1 MSNFSIPTIGLAP
14 AWINSM
20 LQAST
25 KAATIAFTAQQ
36 VIGLRLSM
44 LAMNGNTST
53 NRREIERMFTEK
65 MEAVNESGRVLFEL
79 AGAMAQAWPTMF
91 FEPKAAERMLNRAAK
106 ASDRALTPFSRRV
119 TANQKRLS
127 H

>member
-1 MSNFSIPTIGLAP
+1 MSNFSIPTFGLAP

-20 LQAST
+20 MQAST
-25 KAATIAFTAQQ
+25 KAMTIAFTAQQ

-44 LAMNGNTST
+44 LAANGNTAT
-53 NRREIERMFTEK
+53 NRKEVERMFTEK
-65 MEAVNESGRVLFEL
+65 MDAVNESSRVLFQL
-79 AGAMAQAWPTMF
+79 AGTMAQAWPTMF
-91 FEPKAAERMLNRAAK
+91 TDPKAAERMLNRAAK

-127 H
+127 N